1 MAVLMSLGGNPA
13 GDGFLVAPLGTT
25 YEGEL
30 ALWTDAGN
38 AAVTLRAD
46 PMHNTAHPLRNIYTF
61 RGLDSGEPVR
71 GLFVVIVLTWGVTHL
86 NGNNRVSDST
96 GK

>member
-61 RGLDSGEPVR
+61 RGLDQSEHF
-71 GLFVVIVLTWGVTHL
+71 LL
-86 NGNNRVSDST
+86 NLNAARRAEDLLLPPRQEINT
-96 GK
+96 I